1 MPKSTQ
7 TKKRSSSAKGGSK
20 KNTRAS
26 SAKGKAPVQET
37 RRNGQYQT
45 VVRYVLGFFALFLII
60 TFFPGVDSGLLGGVR
75 EIFKGLFGFGYYL
88 APFCMLIGVFRWDS
102 KQETGVNAAKAVLLF
117 ADFMFF
123 LCLVHLVAAKTTQP
137 VAFGDA
143 VKSLDGLYLSGREMT
158 SAGAVGGFFCAMV
171 ARVIGWVSTAIL
183 ASLGMFVTT
192 VLLCGST
199 PMATVKRIYRF
210 FRDLSLSDEEEEEED
225 LPMEAPAPAPKKK
238 TPAIPKEPAVQK
250 EEKAEKK
257 HKVPTVLVDDRSITD
272 TPTENENIVREK
284 NGQHRF
290 ILPEEEQEE
299 VFSRVPIELF
309 RKDSGEKTVAAP
321 PLSKTP
327 EAEKPAEPVKTNEK
341 HKYIEEEEEVFV
353 RPAAPVEETPAPA
366 PVSEPAEEEPA
377 EEVTELEMK
386 ENVPPPYVFPPISLL
401 TPGEG
406 DAPKPTAADVSAV
419 SRKLES
425 VLESF
430 KVKAHVIGASFGPTV
445 TQYEVQPETGVRVK
459 QIANLSDDIALH
471 LAAPS
476 VRIENIPGKSAI
488 GIEIP
493 NRSSSVVRLR
503 RLIENS
509 TFRDHKSKL
518 VTALGE
524 DVSGNPVYLDIAKM
538 PHLMIAG
545 ATGMGKSVCM
555 NSLIVSLLYHAS
567 PDEVKFIMI
576 DPKKVEM
583 ADYNGI
589 PHLLVPVIN
598 DAKKAAGTLNW
609 ACVEMEKRYN
619 LIQEVAAKNLVE
631 YNMIVKDDPE
641 REQQPYIVIFI
652 DELAD
657 LMMTAP
663 DDVETSICRLAQKAR
678 AAGIH
683 LVIGTQRPSVD
694 VITGL
699 IKANIPSRIAFTVAS
714 QVDSRTILDLTGAEK
729 LLGRGD
735 MLYYPVGAMKPIR
748 VQGALV
754 DGKSEVV
761 AITQFIKDAATASYD
776 EDIISQIE
784 KEAKL
789 CGAPKNRRAEA
800 EGEGGDEPK
809 LDEKFLDALEMAI
822 DTQNISTSMV
832 QTRLGLGYARAAR
845 IVGVM
850 EQKGYIGSY
859 DTATKAR
866 KILVTREEL
875 MEMRMNKADEENEG

>member
-1 MPKSTQ
+1 MPNTPQKKKTP
-7 TKKRSSSAKGGSK
+7 TKTVPK
-20 KNTRAS
+20 KNTAPKTS
-26 SAKGKAPVQET
+26 KEKEPAQATPGKVQ
-37 RRNGQYQT
+37 YKM
-45 VVRYVLGFFALFLII
+45 VIRYAVGFFAAFLFL
-60 TFFPGVDSGLLGGVR
+60 TFFPFVDVGFFAQIR
-75 EIFKGLFGFGYYL
+75 EILKGMLGFGYYIV
-88 APFCMLIGVFRWDS
+88 PFFLMYVVLRWDDEAS
-102 KQETGVNAAKAVLLF
+102 DGVNAAKVMLSILDYIFLLMVVHFFAVYM
-117 ADFMFF
+117 DSPEDYG
-123 LCLVHLVAAKTTQP
+123 Q
-137 VAFGDA
+137 A
-143 VKSLDGLYLSGREMT
+143 VKSVSGLYASGQSMS
-158 SAGAVGGFFCAMV
+158 SAGMIGGMICAMMC
-171 ARVIGWVSTAIL
+171 RFIGWIPALLL
-183 ASLGMFVTT
+183 AFAGVFVCT
-192 VLLCGST
+192 VLLVGSS
-199 PMATVKRIYRF
+199 PMATIRKLKGF
-210 FRDLSLSDEEEEEED
+210 FMSILADREEELPPEE
-225 LPMEAPAPAPKKK
+225 PAAKKK
-238 TPAIPKEPAVQK
+238 PAAIPKEEQA
-250 EEKAEKK
+250 EEASQKK
-257 HKVPTVLVDDRSITD
+257 HKVPTVLVDDRSITEESA
-272 TPTENENIVREK
+272 PPVTEEK

-309 RKDSGEKTVAAP
+309 RKDNGPQTVAAP
-321 PLSKTP
+321 DLNK
-327 EAEKPAEPVKTNEK
+327 APAADPDAP
-341 HKYIEEEEEVFV
+341 IADEEEEVFRV
-353 RPAAPVEETPAPA
+353 QDEPADVQEIPADVQEEPAPVAEPAAEEPPVEESAPQA
-366 PVSEPAEEEPA
+366 MEVQAE
-377 EEVTELEMK
+377 T
-386 ENVPPPYVFPPISLL
+386 PPPYVFPPISLL

-406 DAPKPTAADVSAV
+406 DSPKPTATDVAAI

-493 NRSSSVVRLR
+493 NRSSSIVRLR
-503 RLIENS
+503 RLIENK

-567 PDEVKFIMI
+567 PEEVKFIMI

-589 PHLLVPVIN
+589 PHLMVPVIT

-609 ACVEMEKRYN
+609 ACVKMEERYN

-714 QVDSRTILDLTGAEK
+714 QVDSRTILDQVGAEK

-761 AITQFIKDAATASYD
+761 AITQFIKDMASASYD
-776 EDIISQIE
+776 EEAVAQIE
-784 KEAKL
+784 KAAKL
-789 CGAPKNRRAEA
+789 CGMPKSRRGES
-800 EGEGGDEPK
+800 EGDGEEVK
-809 LDEKFLDALEMAI
+809 LDEKFLDALELAI
-822 DTQNISTSMV
+822 DTKNISTSMV

-850 EQKGYIGSY
+850 EQKGYIGAY

-866 KILVTREEL
+866 QILITREEL
-875 MEMRMNKADEENEG
+875 MEMKMKQAEEADEG

>member
-1 MPKSTQ
+1 M
-7 TKKRSSSAKGGSK
+7 
-20 KNTRAS
+20 
-26 SAKGKAPVQET
+26 
-37 RRNGQYQT
+37 
-45 VVRYVLGFFALFLII
+45 F
-60 TFFPGVDSGLLGGVR
+60 
-75 EIFKGLFGFGYYL
+75 
-88 APFCMLIGVFRWDS
+88 
-102 KQETGVNAAKAVLLF
+102 KQE
-117 ADFMFF
+117 
-123 LCLVHLVAAKTTQP
+123 
-137 VAFGDA
+137 
-143 VKSLDGLYLSGREMT
+143 E
-158 SAGAVGGFFCAMV
+158 
-171 ARVIGWVSTAIL
+171 
-183 ASLGMFVTT
+183 
-192 VLLCGST
+192 
-199 PMATVKRIYRF
+199 
-210 FRDLSLSDEEEEEED
+210 
-225 LPMEAPAPAPKKK
+225 
-238 TPAIPKEPAVQK
+238 KE
-250 EEKAEKK
+250 EKK

-272 TPTENENIVREK
+272 TPTENEHIVQEK
-284 NGQHRF
+284 SGQHRF

-309 RKDSGEKTVAAP
+309 RKDGGEKTVAAP
-321 PLSKTP
+321 PLNKTV
-327 EAEKPAEPVKTNEK
+327 EEEKPAEPAKPAEK
-341 HKYIEEEEEVFV
+341 SKYIEEEEEVFV
-353 RPAAPVEETPAPA
+353 RPAI
-366 PVSEPAEEEPA
+366 PAEEKPAVEPA
-377 EEVTELEMK
+377 SVAETEPEPEPIEEVTELEMK

-406 DAPKPTAADVSAV
+406 DSPKPTAADVSAV
-419 SRKLES
+419 SRKLET

-503 RLIENS
+503 GLIENS

-524 DVSGNPVYLDIAKM
+524 DVSGTPVYLDIAKM

-619 LIQEVAAKNLVE
+619 LIQEVAAKNLME

-776 EDIISQIE
+776 EEIISQIE

-789 CGAPKNRRAEA
+789 CGAPKNRRMEA

-809 LDEKFLDALEMAI
+809 LDEKFLDALELAI

-866 KILVTREEL
+866 KILITREEL
-875 MEMRMNKADEENEG
+875 MEMRMNKADEDNEG

>member
-1 MPKSTQ
+1 MAK
-7 TKKRSSSAKGGSK
+7 TKKKTSASARKRTAATK
-20 KNTRAS
+20 KQKTNV
-26 SAKGKAPVQET
+26 SAES
-37 RRNGQYQT
+37 YLFLL
-45 VVRYVLGFFALFLII
+45 RYLLGFFAVFLLI
-60 TFFPGVDSGLLGGVR
+60 TFFPQIDSGFLGGVR
-75 EIFKGLFGFGYYL
+75 EVLKGLFGFGYYFF
-88 APFCMLIGVFRWDS
+88 PFLLLLSVFNWNRDR
-102 KQETGVNAAKAVLLF
+102 ENHVAATKNLLTAVLFLF
-117 ADFMFF
+117 LLF
-123 LCLVHLVAAKTTQP
+123 LIHLFSVRTEELP
-137 VAFGDA
+137 YGEA
-143 VKSLDGLYLSGREMT
+143 VKSFEICELYEGGKSLQTG
-158 SAGAVGGFFCAMV
+158 GVVGGFLCALF
-171 ARVIGWVSTAIL
+171 ARGIGWVATAIL
-183 ASLGMFVTT
+183 SSAGVFICI

-199 PMATVKRIYRF
+199 PMATLRAIAGF
-210 FRDLSLSDEEEEEED
+210 FRNLSLADDGAEELPEE
-225 LPMEAPAPAPKKK
+225 PPARENERKKSTAAK
-238 TPAIPKEPAVQK
+238 AQK
-250 EEKAEKK
+250 VTGKG
-257 HKVPTVLVDDRSITD
+257 KVPTVLVDDRRITD
-272 TPTENENIVREK
+272 DPCIIQETD
-284 NGQHRF
+284 GQHRF
-290 ILPEEEQEE
+290 LLPE
-299 VFSRVPIELF
+299 
-309 RKDSGEKTVAAP
+309 
-321 PLSKTP
+321 
-327 EAEKPAEPVKTNEK
+327 
-341 HKYIEEEEEVFV
+341 EEEEEVFTRV
-353 RPAAPVEETPAPA
+353 PTELFQKKAEQPDKAPSETAPQAPAPA
-366 PVSEPAEEEPA
+366 PEPVPEPVQEEEKEP
-377 EEVTELEMK
+377 EEELPTEDAVPLEIPS
-386 ENVPPPYVFPPISLL
+386 EHAPYVFPPISLL
-401 TPGEG
+401 TPDE
-406 DAPKPTAADVSAV
+406 ANTPKPNAADVAAV
-419 SRKLES
+419 SRKLEA

-471 LAAPS
+471 LAATS

-493 NRSSSVVRLR
+493 NRSAATVRLR
-503 RLIENS
+503 NLIENS
-509 TFRDHKSKL
+509 TFRDNKSKL

-598 DAKKAAGTLNW
+598 DVKKAAGTLNW

-619 LIQEVAAKNLVE
+619 LIQEVAAKNLIE
-631 YNMIVKDDPE
+631 YNQLVRDDPE

-754 DGKSEVV
+754 DGKTEVV

-789 CGAPKNRRAEA
+789 CGAPKHARRAENE
-800 EGEGGDEPK
+800 EGSGDEQK
-809 LDEKFLDALEMAI
+809 LDDKFFDALELAI
-822 DTQNISTSMV
+822 DTQNISTSML

-850 EQKGYIGSY
+850 EQKGYIGPFDS
-859 DTATKAR
+859 ATKKR
-866 KILVTREEL
+866 KIVITREEL
-875 MEMRMNKADEENEG
+875 MEMKMGKADEADEA

>member
-1 MPKSTQ
+1 MPQKQ
-7 TKKRSSSAKGGSK
+7 TKKKTPPAKKQGAKKKQTSK
-20 KNTRAS
+20 
-26 SAKGKAPVQET
+26 AKQQ
-37 RRNGQYQT
+37 NGMQYAFLF
-45 VVRYVLGFFALFLII
+45 RYVLGFFAIFTIL
-60 TFFPGVDSGLLGGVR
+60 TFFPQIDSGFLGGVR
-75 EIFKGLFGFGYYL
+75 EILKGLFGFGYYFF
-88 APFCMLIGVFRWDS
+88 P
-102 KQETGVNAAKAVLLF
+102 
-117 ADFMFF
+117 FF
-123 LCLVHLVAAKTTQP
+123 LLLAVIRYRRDRENGVLAARTVLTVCCFVFLLCIVHLIAVRTQSAADYS
-137 VAFGDA
+137 AA
-143 VKSLDGLYLSGREMT
+143 VKSFEHLYANGKTLA
-158 SAGAVGGFFCAMV
+158 SAGAIGGFV
-171 ARVIGWVSTAIL
+171 AALIARCIGWVATAIL
-183 ASLGMFVTT
+183 SSLGVFVCA

-199 PMATVKRIYRF
+199 PMAALRAVWSF
-210 FRDLSLSDEEEEEED
+210 FRDLSLSDDEEEES
-225 LPMEAPAPAPKKK
+225 APAPAPKKM
-238 TPAIPKEPAVQK
+238 PAVPTEEPAPKK
-250 EEKAEKK
+250 EKR
-257 HKVPTVLVDDRSITD
+257 KVPTVLVDDKPITD
-272 TPTENENIVREK
+272 QPTEDKHIVQEQ

-290 ILPEEEQEE
+290 ILPEDQKEE
-299 VFSRVPIELF
+299 VFSRVPVTLF
-309 RKDSGEKTVAAP
+309 GDGQTKQSD
-321 PLSKTP
+321 
-327 EAEKPAEPVKTNEK
+327 
-341 HKYIEEEEEVFV
+341 
-353 RPAAPVEETPAPA
+353 APVIETPAPP
-366 PVSEPAEEEPA
+366 PVTEVPLDDDEPIDVLPEEPA
-377 EEVTELEMK
+377 NEPVKEAEPVQETEEPETETTPLEVP
-386 ENVPPPYVFPPISLL
+386 ENASAPYVFPPLSLL
-401 TPGEG
+401 TPSEG
-406 DAPKPTAADVSAV
+406 DAPKPTAADVNTI
-419 SRKLES
+419 SRKLEA

-430 KVKAHVIGASFGPTV
+430 KVKARVIGASFGPTV
-445 TQYEVQPETGVRVK
+445 TRYEVQPETGVRVK

-471 LAAPS
+471 LAATS

-493 NRSSSVVRLR
+493 NHTSSVVRLR
-503 RLIENS
+503 GLLENNL
-509 TFRDHKSKL
+509 FRDHKSKL

-524 DVSGNPVYLDIAKM
+524 DVSGNPIYLDIARM

-567 PDEVKFIMI
+567 PEEVKFIMI

-619 LIQEVAAKNLVE
+619 LIQEVAAKNLIE
-631 YNMIVKDDPE
+631 YNQIVKDDPE

-761 AITQFIKDAATASYD
+761 AVTQFIKDAATASYD
-776 EDIISQIE
+776 ESIIEQIE

-789 CGAPKNRRAEA
+789 CGAPKHARRAEA
-800 EGEGGDEPK
+800 EGEGGETEQK
-809 LDEKFLDALEMAI
+809 LDEKFLEALELAI
-822 DTQNISTSMV
+822 DTQNISTSMI

-850 EQKGYIGSY
+850 EQKGYIGPFDS
-859 DTATKAR
+859 TTKKR
-866 KILVTREEL
+866 KIIVTREEL
-875 MEMRMNKADEENEG
+875 MEMKMGKADEANNE

>member
-1 MPKSTQ
+1 M
-7 TKKRSSSAKGGSK
+7 
-20 KNTRAS
+20 
-26 SAKGKAPVQET
+26 
-37 RRNGQYQT
+37 
-45 VVRYVLGFFALFLII
+45 
-60 TFFPGVDSGLLGGVR
+60 
-75 EIFKGLFGFGYYL
+75 
-88 APFCMLIGVFRWDS
+88 
-102 KQETGVNAAKAVLLF
+102 
-117 ADFMFF
+117 
-123 LCLVHLVAAKTTQP
+123 
-137 VAFGDA
+137 
-143 VKSLDGLYLSGREMT
+143 
-158 SAGAVGGFFCAMV
+158 
-171 ARVIGWVSTAIL
+171 
-183 ASLGMFVTT
+183 
-192 VLLCGST
+192 
-199 PMATVKRIYRF
+199 
-210 FRDLSLSDEEEEEED
+210 
-225 LPMEAPAPAPKKK
+225 
-238 TPAIPKEPAVQK
+238 
-250 EEKAEKK
+250 
-257 HKVPTVLVDDRSITD
+257 
-272 TPTENENIVREK
+272 
-284 NGQHRF
+284 
-290 ILPEEEQEE
+290 
-299 VFSRVPIELF
+299 
-309 RKDSGEKTVAAP
+309 
-321 PLSKTP
+321 
-327 EAEKPAEPVKTNEK
+327 
-341 HKYIEEEEEVFV
+341 
-353 RPAAPVEETPAPA
+353 
-366 PVSEPAEEEPA
+366 
-377 EEVTELEMK
+377 
-386 ENVPPPYVFPPISLL
+386 
-401 TPGEG
+401 
-406 DAPKPTAADVSAV
+406 
-419 SRKLES
+419 
-425 VLESF
+425 
-430 KVKAHVIGASFGPTV
+430 KAHVIGASFGPTV

-459 QIANLSDDIALH
+459 QIANLSDDLALH

-503 RLIENS
+503 GLIENS

-761 AITQFIKDAATASYD
+761 AVTQFIKDAATASYD

-789 CGAPKNRRAEA
+789 CGAPKNRRAEV

-809 LDEKFLDALEMAI
+809 LDEKFLDALELAI

-866 KILVTREEL
+866 KILITREEL
-875 MEMRMNKADEENEG
+875 MEMRMNKADEDNEG